1 MAYIHYDQK
10 SNGVIYASL
19 YESFRD
25 NGKVRT
31 RRKENLGRVIDKK
44 NNIFRQKGVTYQ
56 YVLGEGRRE
65 VPTSALPPEPAV
77 TGAEKLI
84 LDFGDAWFLQ
94 EYLSR
99 QPFYDSIQN
108 TLPHERDTLLALIF
122 YRLLTNRGARCHAK
136 IWYEGNYACLAFPY
150 ANLTSQNISRVLKEL
165 GREEIQRRF
174 FGEYM
179 SSIYGNDGAAGILVD
194 STGVPNATKMDITQ
208 ISNHN
213 GDINREV
220 RLIYVIDRD
229 NGMPIYFRYVAGN
242 IIDVSTLITT
252 VSELGQYG
260 VSVRHAILDAG
271 YFSEKNAAG
280 LFESGI
286 PFMTRL
292 APNKTAF
299 KDAAAGNMDDLMSQ
313 KYACR
318 YGERL
323 VFVKKVPVN
332 VCGHEAYVYLCI
344 DEDMYLMQH
353 KKTILN
359 ALDDKK
365 DSDETDAAI
374 KRLGAFAILTSE
386 EVPEDKLLPMYYT
399 RQQVE
404 QVFDISKNYADLF
417 PIRVQSEQAFAGHLL
432 ICFMATAIM
441 QKFQQELLKRRSKK
455 AKSLNAESIFS
466 YLRNQKCKVYKDY
479 AIPQEPRK
487 EVNAIYDI
495 FKVQVPYK
503 IPLTTTIEV

>member
-10 SNGVIYASL
+10 ANGVTYASV
-19 YESFRD
+19 YESYRD
-25 NGKVRT
+25 KGKVKTKRI
-31 RRKENLGRVIDKK
+31 ENLGRVIDRE
-44 NNIFRQKGVTYQ
+44 NGIFCHNGITFQ
-56 YVLGEGRRE
+56 YTVDAGRSE
-65 VPTSALPPEPAV
+65 VPASFQIESVVPE
-77 TGAEKLI
+77 TEKLI
-84 LDFGDAWFLQ
+84 LDFGDAWFL
-94 EYLSR
+94 ENYLSR
-99 QPFYDSIQN
+99 QAFYPSILSA
-108 TLPHERDTLLALIF
+108 LPNEKDTLLALVF
-122 YRLLTNRGARCHAK
+122 YRLLTNRSASCHAK
-136 IWYEGNYACLAFPY
+136 IWYEGNYSYLAFPH

-165 GREEIQRRF
+165 GREEVQRRF
-174 FGEYM
+174 FEEYM
-179 SSIYGNDGAAGILVD
+179 SCIYGDKCAAGILVD

-242 IIDVSTLITT
+242 IVDVSTLITT
-252 VSELGQYG
+252 VSELEQYG
-260 VSVRHAILDAG
+260 VSVNHAILDAG
-271 YFSEKNAAG
+271 YFSEKNATE

-292 APNKTAF
+292 APNRTLF
-299 KDAAAGNMDDLMSQ
+299 KDAAAGNLDDLMSQ
-313 KYACR
+313 KHAYR

-323 VFVKKVPVN
+323 VFIKKVPVE
-332 VCGHEAYVYLCI
+332 VCGHPAYVYLCI

-353 KKTILN
+353 KRTILN
-359 ALDDKK
+359 ALDDNKK
-365 DSDETDAAI
+365 PDETDAAV
-374 KRLGAFAILTSE
+374 KKLGAFALLVSE
-386 EVPEDKLLPMYYT
+386 EISEDKLLPLYYT

-404 QVFDISKNYADLF
+404 QVFDISKNYADLL

-432 ICFMATAIM
+432 VCFMATAIM
-441 QKFQQELLKRRSKK
+441 QRLQQELLKRRSKK
-455 AKSLNAESIFS
+455 AKSLNAESILD
-466 YLRNQKCKVYKDY
+466 YLRNQKCKVYKEY

-503 IPLTTTIEV
+503 IPLTTIEV

>member
-1 MAYIHYDQK
+1 MSYIHYDEK
-10 SNGVIYASL
+10 PNGAIYACI
-19 YESFRD
+19 YESYREK
-25 NGKVRT
+25 GKVKT
-31 RRKENLGRVIDKK
+31 RRGENLGRVVDKE

-56 YVLGEGRRE
+56 YIIGEGRRD
-65 VPTSALPPEPAV
+65 VPDSALPAESIVPE
-77 TGAEKLI
+77 TERLI

-94 EYLSR
+94 EYISR
-99 QPFYDSIQN
+99 QPFYESIKN
-108 TLPHERDTLLALIF
+108 TLPEESDTLLALIF
-122 YRLLTNRGARCHAK
+122 YRLLTNKGASCHAK
-136 IWYEGNYACLAFPY
+136 IWYEGNYTYLAYPK
-150 ANLTSQNISRVLKEL
+150 ANLTSQNISKVLKEL
-165 GREEIQRRF
+165 GREEVQRHF
-174 FGEYM
+174 FEEYL
-179 SSIYGNDGAAGILVD
+179 SCIYGDDGATGILVD

-229 NGMPIYFRYVAGN
+229 NGMPVYFRYVAGN

-252 VSELGQYG
+252 VSELEQYG
-260 VSVRHAILDAG
+260 VSVNHAILDAG
-271 YFSEKNAAG
+271 YFSEKNAEE

-292 APNKTAF
+292 APNKTVF
-299 KDAAAGNMDDLMSQ
+299 KDAASGNLDNLMSQ
-313 KYACR
+313 KYAYR

-323 VFVKKVPVN
+323 VFIKKVKVD
-332 VCGHEAYVYLCI
+332 VCGYDAYVYLCI

-353 KKTILN
+353 KKTILS
-359 ALDDKK
+359 ALDGKK
-365 DSDETDAAI
+365 DADETDAAI

-386 EVPEDKLLPMYYT
+386 EISEEKLLPMYYT

-404 QVFDISKNYADLF
+404 QVFDISKNYADLL
-417 PIRVQSEQAFAGHLL
+417 PIRVQSESAFAGHLL

-441 QKFQQELLKRRSKK
+441 QKLQQDLLKRRSKK
-455 AKSLNAESIFS
+455 AKSLNAESIMI

-479 AIPQEPRK
+479 AIPQEARK

-495 FKVQVPYK
+495 FNVQVPYK
-503 IPLTTTIEV
+503 IPLTTIEV

>member
-25 NGKVRT
+25 NGKVKTKRV
-31 RRKENLGRVIDKK
+31 ENLGRVIDKN
-44 NNIFRQKGVTYQ
+44 NNIFCQKGITYQ
-56 YVLGEGRRE
+56 YILGEGRRE
-65 VPTSALPPEPAV
+65 VPPSALPSEPVVPES
-77 TGAEKLI
+77 EKLI

-99 QPFYDSIQN
+99 QPFYNSIIN
-108 TLPHERDTLLALIF
+108 TLPDESDTLLALIF
-122 YRLLTNRGARCHAK
+122 YRLLTNKGASCHAK
-136 IWYEGNYACLAFPY
+136 IWYEGNYSYLAFPH

-165 GREEIQRRF
+165 GKEEIQRHF
-174 FGEYM
+174 FEEYM
-179 SSIYGNDGAAGILVD
+179 SSVYGNDGAAGILVD
-194 STGVPNATKMDITQ
+194 STGVPNATRMDITQ

-252 VSELGQYG
+252 VSELEQYG

-271 YFSEKNAAG
+271 YFSEKNAAE

-292 APNKTAF
+292 APNKTVF
-299 KDAAAGNMDDLMSQ
+299 KEAAAGNMDDLLSQ

-323 VFVKKVPVN
+323 VFIKKVPVN
-332 VCGHEAYVYLCI
+332 VCSHEAYVYLCI

-386 EVPEDKLLPMYYT
+386 EMSEDKLLPMYYT

-404 QVFDISKNYADLF
+404 QVFDISKNYADLL

-441 QKFQQELLKRRSKK
+441 QKLQQELLKRRSRK

-487 EVNAIYDI
+487 EANAIYDI

-503 IPLTTTIEV
+503 IPLTTIEV

>member
-25 NGKVRT
+25 NGKVKT
-31 RRKENLGRVIDKK
+31 RRVENLGRVIDKN
-44 NNIFRQKGVTYQ
+44 NNIFCQKGITYQ
-56 YVLGEGRRE
+56 YILGEGRRE
-65 VPTSALPPEPAV
+65 VPPSALPSEPVVPES
-77 TGAEKLI
+77 EKLI
-84 LDFGDAWFLQ
+84 LDFGDAWFLL

-99 QPFYDSIQN
+99 QPFYNSILN
-108 TLPHERDTLLALIF
+108 TLSDESDTLLALIF
-122 YRLLTNRGARCHAK
+122 YRLLTNKGASCHAK
-136 IWYEGNYACLAFPY
+136 IWYEGNYSYLAFPH
-150 ANLTSQNISRVLKEL
+150 ANLASQNISRVLKEL
-165 GREEIQRRF
+165 GREEIQRHF
-174 FGEYM
+174 FEEYM
-179 SSIYGNDGAAGILVD
+179 SSVYGNDGAAGILVD
-194 STGVPNATKMDITQ
+194 STGVPNATRMDITQ

-242 IIDVSTLITT
+242 IIDVCTLITT
-252 VSELGQYG
+252 VSELEQYG
-260 VSVRHAILDAG
+260 VSVSHAILDAG
-271 YFSEKNAAG
+271 YFSEKNAAE

-292 APNKTAF
+292 APNKTVF
-299 KDAAAGNMDDLMSQ
+299 KEAAAGNMEDLMSQ
-313 KYACR
+313 KYAYR

-323 VFVKKVPVN
+323 VFIKKVPIK
-332 VCGHEAYVYLCI
+332 VCSHEAYVYLCI

-353 KKTILN
+353 KKTILS

-386 EVPEDKLLPMYYT
+386 EMSEDKLLPMYYT

-404 QVFDISKNYADLF
+404 QVFDISKNYADLL

-441 QKFQQELLKRRSKK
+441 QKLQQELLKRRSKK

-487 EVNAIYDI
+487 EANAIYDI

-503 IPLTTTIEV
+503 IPLTTIKV